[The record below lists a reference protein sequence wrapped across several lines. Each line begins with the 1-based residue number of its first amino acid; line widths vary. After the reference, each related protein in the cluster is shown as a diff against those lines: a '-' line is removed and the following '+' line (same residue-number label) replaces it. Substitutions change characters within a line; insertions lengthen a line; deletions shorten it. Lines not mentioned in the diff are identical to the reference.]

1 MEMDFRLR
9 TKDSLFLE
17 DSWQTFTDMKYDL
30 NNFKYSE
37 VIRVGTIQKILHVI
51 LLLIILLI

>member
-1 MEMDFRLR
+1 MDFRLG

-30 NNFKYSE
+30 NNFKYSK